1 MPIGRILGGI
11 ARAGLGLLKA
21 PVKIATAAA
30 PLFPGLAPFAAKGNL
45 ALNLLG
51 TTDQLFNTG
60 NAKMN
65 PGNEFARLLQLQLEF
80 NRILS
85 TNPNDV
91 R

>member
-11 ARAGLGLLKA
+11 AKAGLGLLKG

-30 PLFPGLAPFAAKGNL
+30 PFIPSLAPFAAKGNL
-45 ALNLLG
+45 ALSLLG
-51 TTDQLFNTG
+51 TTDRLFNTG
-60 NAKMN
+60 SPKIN
-65 PGNEFARLLQLQLEF
+65 PGDEFARLLQLQQEF

-85 TNPNDV
+85 ANPNDI